1 MYRIF
6 EKLLQANKV
15 TAGFVCKE
23 TGIAYSTIYS
33 WKNGRYRPKDD
44 KLQILADYFEVP
56 LDFLKGAQKT
66 MQCPECHMDYSPID
80 EKSLKAHEEFHKH
93 FLGVEKHYCVTI
105 PSREV
110 VEQKRV
116 DALLILRDIA
126 YDKHRRISAFHTYT
140 KYDFLLLLYEN
151 NFDLDKDL
159 DKHAK
164 ELAEKFRPDRGISLD
179 LCNAVRAEFGVD
191 EYRADMSIN
200 ITEREYRLIQK
211 YRELPSEVAG
221 VIDKIL
227 DIDKED

>member
-1 MYRIF
+1 MYKIF
-6 EKLLQANKV
+6 EQLAKNNGV
-15 TAGFVCKE
+15 TMYFVAKE
-23 TGIAYSTIYS
+23 TGVPYATLSA
-33 WKNGRYRPKDD
+33 WKKGRYHPKDD
-44 KLQILADYFEVP
+44 KMQRLADFFGVP

-80 EKSLKAHEEFHKH
+80 QASLRSHEEFHKH
-93 FLGVEKHYCVTI
+93 FLDVEKHYCVTI

-159 DKHAK
+159 DQHAK

-200 ITEREYRLIQK
+200 ITEREYRLIQR
-211 YRELPSEVAG
+211 YREQSEEAQSI
-221 VIDKIL
+221 IDKIL
-227 DIDKED
+227 EI

>member
-1 MYRIF
+1 MYKIF
-6 EKLLQANKV
+6 EQLAKNKGV
-15 TAGFVCKE
+15 TMYFVAKE
-23 TGIAYSTIYS
+23 TGVPYATLSA
-33 WKNGRYRPKDD
+33 WKNGRYHPKDD
-44 KLQILADYFEVP
+44 KMQRLAYFFGVP
-56 LDFLKGAQKT
+56 LDYLKGKQDT

-80 EKSLKAHEEFHKH
+80 ERSLKAHEEFHKH
-93 FLGVEKHYCVTI
+93 FLDAEKHYCMSI

-159 DKHAK
+159 DQHAK

-200 ITEREYRLIQK
+200 ITAREYRLIQR
-211 YRELPSEVAG
+211 YREQSEEAKG
-221 VIDKIL
+221 IIDKIL
-227 DIDKED
+227 EIEST